1 MADQLKNFLAK
12 QINQSVPLLAA
23 FTLPCQG
30 EGVGLGQCIADI
42 YKVSLTLVGIVAFV
56 QIVVGGFLLLTA
68 AGNTNKTGEAMN
80 RIKNAVL
87 GIVLL
92 FSSYIIL
99 KTINPDLVKDN
110 FTLRRVTR
118 EERVARPRDLNEP
131 VGSRELALIE
141 TFSFRPNIISG
152 VNDSRNLNINLTLGI
167 FGVSAAIVRE
177 CPGSDEIDYGM
188 KFDVL
193 VTEAGGT
200 PPRIFA
206 TSVGSDVK
214 RFAFGDGRVLSFPF
228 SAPTARLP
236 IGQGVRSAQVYAQFA
251 CRGEGQ
257 SWRVLSESAH
267 QTLTI
272 SP

>member
-1 MADQLKNFLAK
+1 MKNFFATK
-12 QINQSVPLLAA
+12 INQTIPLMAV

-30 EGVGLGQCIADI
+30 EGVGIGQCIADI
-42 YKVSLTLVGIVAFV
+42 YTVSLTLVGIVAFV

-68 AGNTNKTGEAMN
+68 AGNTAKTGEAMN
-80 RIKNAVL
+80 RIKNAVF

-99 KTINPDLVKDN
+99 KTINPDLVKNN
-110 FTLRRVTR
+110 FVLRRVTI
-118 EERVARPRDLNEP
+118 EERVAQPRDLNEP
-131 VGSRELALIE
+131 VGSRQLALIE

-152 VNDSRNLNINLTLGI
+152 LNDSINPNINFALGI
-167 FGVSAAIVRE
+167 FGTDAAIIQQ
-177 CPGSDEIDYGM
+177 CPGSDAIDYGM

-193 VTEAGGT
+193 TVEEGGT
-200 PPRIFA
+200 TPKVFA
-206 TSVGSDVK
+206 TSVGSDIK
-214 RFAFGDGRVLSFPF
+214 RFVFGDGKKLDFQF
-228 SAPTARLP
+228 SAPTARLA
-236 IGQGVRSAQVYAQFA
+236 IDQGARSIRVYAQFA